1 MSLTSFTMRNKA
13 ALSAMVAV
21 ATGWGV
27 VSYMTMPRRADPDFT
42 IRTCQV
48 ITSWPGTDAH
58 RIEELVTYPLEQEI
72 NTLSEVD
79 ALNAVTKI
87 GEPSLSSS
95 RFDGFGP
102 TAIAPAGN
110 ARSRNLPTW
119 C

>member
-1 MSLTSFTMRNKA
+1 MSLTSFTMRHKA

-48 ITSWPGTDAH
+48 ITSWPGTAAH

-79 ALNAVTKI
+79 TI
-87 GEPSLSSS
+87 ES
-95 RFDGFGP
+95 
-102 TAIAPAGN
+102 AGLR
-110 ARSRNLPTW
+110 RSDR
-119 C
+119 